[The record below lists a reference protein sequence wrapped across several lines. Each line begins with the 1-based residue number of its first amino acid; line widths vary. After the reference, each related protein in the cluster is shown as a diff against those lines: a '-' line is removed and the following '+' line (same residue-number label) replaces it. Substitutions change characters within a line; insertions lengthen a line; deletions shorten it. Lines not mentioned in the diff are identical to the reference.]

1 MAKDFK
7 FFYVGAVEEEGSLD
21 ADAVADFAE
30 GDVFGDSTVFDGDGK
45 TFEDL
50 NSFFAAFA
58 DFHVGSDGIS
68 GLNDREVTF
77 QVGFSNAGEN
87 RLLRHSFVVSCL
99 A

>member
-1 MAKDFK
+1 MSEDFK

-87 RLLRHSFVVSCL
+87 RLLRHSFVVSFL

>member
-1 MAKDFK
+1 MAEDFK
-7 FFYVGAVEEEGSLD
+7 FLDVWAMEEESSLD
-21 ADAVADFAE
+21 PDAVTDFAE
-30 GDVFGDSTVFDGDGK
+30 GDVFGDTTVLDGNGE

-58 DFHVGSDGIS
+58 DLYVGSDGVS
-68 GLNDREVTF
+68 GLDDREVTF